1 MASSVAVSV
10 APAAPVRGRPARRA
24 NLVADR
30 HCRIASSFALSPG
43 RPCRV
48 RPARVRFIGTRVP
61 FCCYAHCAMRN
72 PTGSIARTSTG
83 PAIPATVDTVAAP
96 AADRRAAPPAARW
109 RAGSASWRPSPT
121 SGEWGIRD
129 LARATDIPRS
139 AAHRILHDMAALGLL
154 APADEAGRFR
164 VGADLARIGLLVAE
178 HLDIRREGR
187 PFLERAS
194 AAIGETVVIAVYDP
208 VRRQFSAV
216 DAVETSHP
224 IRYIWESLR
233 DWSDLHLGSSGK
245 GILAFLPPDEQA
257 AILDRLPDPVP
268 GRTAPDQGQAARR
281 AGGRPPSAATSSATA
296 SATRAR
302 SGSRR
307 RSATRAAGSSATSS
321 RRGRTT
327 APIAAKEVAAGVVVR
342 TAADD
347 LSRRLGWT
355 GRVRPADCR
364 HEGTPA
370 MTDPIRIGIVGAGR
384 IVAAEHVPRFRAID
398 GVELVGVANR
408 SEESSRR
415 AADELGLPR
424 AYPSWQALVA
434 DPELDAVLVG
444 AWPVLHAPVTIA
456 ALEAGKHVLTEARM
470 AATAEDARAMV
481 RAARAHPDRDR
492 DVVPATFSAWADAHD
507 RPPAARRRHRAR
519 PPRPGRLGLERA
531 GRPGRLLAMAAS
543 RRAARTSWPSA
554 SWPSR

>member
-1 MASSVAVSV
+1 M
-10 APAAPVRGRPARRA
+10 
-24 NLVADR
+24 
-30 HCRIASSFALSPG
+30 
-43 RPCRV
+43 
-48 RPARVRFIGTRVP
+48 
-61 FCCYAHCAMRN
+61 
-72 PTGSIARTSTG
+72 
-83 PAIPATVDTVAAP
+83 
-96 AADRRAAPPAARW
+96 ARW
-109 RAGSASWRPSPT
+109 IRVLEAFAE

-154 APADEAGRFR
+154 APADEPGRFR

-245 GILAFLPPDEQA
+245 GILAFLPADGAGRDPRPAAGPGARPD
-257 AILDRLPDPVP
+257 R
-268 GRTAPDQGQAARR
+268 RDQGAAARGAR
-281 AGGRPPSAATSSATA
+281 GRPAARLRRQPRRAVRGRGRGLGA
-296 SATRAR
+296 GPRRAR
-302 SGSRR
+302 SGRR
-307 RSATRAAGSSATSS
+307 RPDRDVAGQPDRRRQGGRAPGSWSGAPPTTCRDAWAGLD
-321 RRGRTT
+321 RDRGR
-327 APIAAKEVAAGVVVR
+327 
-342 TAADD
+342 
-347 LSRRLGWT
+347 
-355 GRVRPADCR
+355 
-364 HEGTPA
+364 A
-370 MTDPIRIGIVGAGR
+370 MTEPIRIGIVGAGR

-408 SEESSRR
+408 SEESARR

-434 DPELDAVLVG
+434 DPDLDAVLVG
-444 AWPVLHAPVTIA
+444 AWPILHAPVTIA

-481 RAARAHPDRDR
+481 RAARAHPGPGRDGR
-492 DVVPATFSAWADAHD
+492 PGHFSAWADATIVRLLRD
-507 RPPAARRRHRAR
+507 GAIGRVRHVQVAL
-519 PPRPGRLGLERA
+519 GRERT
-531 GRPGRLLAMAAS
+531 GRPRRLLAL
-543 RRAARTSWPSA
+543 AARDQRRERHGPRHPRRGDGPLA
-554 SWPSR
+554 RPARGGHRA